1 MDKRMPDSQSATGSL
16 LLSSWPLPQRIGGK
30 TVPGAYLWSK
40 SENINKCESTPSDEA
55 LSSCG
60 N

>member
-1 MDKRMPDSQSATGSL
+1 MPDSQSATGSL